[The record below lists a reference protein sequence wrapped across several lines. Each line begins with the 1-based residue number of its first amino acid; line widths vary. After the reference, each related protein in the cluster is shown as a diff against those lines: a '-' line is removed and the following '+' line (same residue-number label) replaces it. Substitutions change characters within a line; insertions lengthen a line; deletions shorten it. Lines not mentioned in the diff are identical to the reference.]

1 MANAMRAPLDSTESA
16 TNVETDESVH
26 LRPGVVLAI
35 GVGLTIFAAGWCWME
50 LRNTQSGPPEV
61 YFGPSIGDVS
71 NPHAGKL
78 VTDGTNMVRVDKAD
92 DGQSIIITPI
102 KTEKDRTDWLA
113 SQHDRPPAPVILPV
127 SNETLLAT
135 IDGATTTFT
144 AADDKAARQKSRI
157 QGAFHDKAVAA
168 SWLRMGGISAVSL
181 TVLGIGIYSAVR
193 RR

>member
-1 MANAMRAPLDSTESA
+1 MAIVA
-16 TNVETDESVH
+16 TQPSSGEGH
-26 LRPGVVLAI
+26 LKPAVVIAI

-50 LRNTQSGPPEV
+50 VQTAKPAPPTV
-61 YFGPSIGDVS
+61 YFGPAIGDVS
-71 NPHAGKL
+71 NPYTGKL
-78 VTDGTNMVRVDKAD
+78 VTQGNETVRVDKAD